1 MKFLICGLGNIGDE
15 YAMTRHNIGFRVLD
29 AFAKASNLC
38 FKNDR
43 FGAIAETR
51 VKNQQL
57 LLLKPN
63 TFMNLSG
70 NAVRY
75 WLQQEKIDLDH
86 LLVIND
92 DIALPFG
99 QLRLRPGGS
108 AGGHNGLKDIA
119 RATGSENFARLRF
132 GVGNDYPKGKQVEW
146 VLGTFEPEQESQ
158 LEERLELA
166 ADIIRAF
173 CLSGIQF
180 AMNQYNRK

>member
-75 WLQQEKIDLDH
+75 WMQQEKIDLGH

-119 RATGSENFARLRF
+119 RATGNENFARLRF

-146 VLGTFEPEQESQ
+146 VLGTFAPEQESQ
-158 LEERLELA
+158 MAERLELA